1 MGNDALLLVTPAPYI
16 VVVVVVVV
24 VDDVLFVCFNHRRVA
39 RLKSKSKKHFSST
52 RAFRVNK

>member
-16 VVVVVVVV
+16 VVVVVV